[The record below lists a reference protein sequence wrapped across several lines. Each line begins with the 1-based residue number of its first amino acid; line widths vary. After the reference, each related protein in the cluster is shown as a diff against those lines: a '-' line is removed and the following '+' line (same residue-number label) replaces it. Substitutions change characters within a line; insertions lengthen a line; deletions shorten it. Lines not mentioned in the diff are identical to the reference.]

1 MREILTF
8 LITLAASLALVVY
21 VGSKRKRGSRY
32 ERSPHPTSDWQK
44 LDRGI
49 DPSE

>member
-1 MREILTF
+1 MKEIVAFGLTTV
-8 LITLAASLALVVY
+8 LSLALILF
-21 VGSKRKRGSRY
+21 VGSKRKKSTRY
-32 ERSPHPTSDWQK
+32 ERGAYQEGDWQK